1 MPSQRRKKKEPDFT
15 YVALGLILGF
25 FLGAGVVYW
34 YSNRQTDSLLSYNL
48 WNYFGNLFQANER
61 EAVYSIT
68 ENAGIEPNQTVK
80 KVTAPGEK
88 ELASLNIETAIFAD
102 SLLTEGYNEQWPDS
116 PFTEPLEAIDEKLA
130 LSQAAENFNENAS
143 EDNFTSLEPVR
154 IAKDRLISTRAYRHP
169 EPLPP
174 SFRSETTRILDSL
187 IGNFNRKTGLENM
200 IIVEFWM
207 SPLNFRGYKLSHSK
221 FIVYGFEQPEAFSL
235 HSDGNTYFVK
245 YFDNFYPVSHTLEFK
260 PLVPLSDASLLEEFQ
275 QRWP

>member
-1 MPSQRRKKKEPDFT
+1 MPGQRRKKKEPDFT
-15 YVALGLILGF
+15 YVALGIILGF

-48 WNYFGNLFQANER
+48 WNYIDNLFQANER
-61 EAVYSIT
+61 EAVYSIP
-68 ENAGIEPNQTVK
+68 ENAGNEPNQTVK
-80 KVTAPGEK
+80 KVSAQGGE
-88 ELASLNIETAIFAD
+88 ELTGANNETVFFAD
-102 SLLTEGYNEQWPDS
+102 SLLTEGYNEQRPDS
-116 PFTEPLEAIDEKLA
+116 LFTEPLETIDEKLA
-130 LSQAAENFNENAS
+130 LSQPIENIEENAS

-154 IAKDRLISTRAYRHP
+154 IVKDRLVSTRAFRHP

-174 SFRSETTRILDSL
+174 SFQSETTRTLDSL
-187 IGNFNRKTGLENM
+187 IGNLNRKTGLENM
-200 IIVEFWM
+200 ILVEFWL

-221 FIVYGFEQPEAFSL
+221 LILYGFEQPEALSL

-260 PLVPLSDASLLEEFQ
+260 PLVPLSDANLLEEFQ